1 MGKIKSALLLVLYTL
16 LIAFLCFICT
26 VSFNYGENDL
36 HTFSSI
42 LDLTAKD
49 ADLGGTY
56 GANDTY
62 SGGGYSAVYYP
73 EGVISVSEYEDDLAG
88 ISDEK
93 DRTDYQNKYRASE
106 NGALY
111 LEVGTACDENG
122 AVLAS
127 FTEAFASAVE
137 TMTVRYEA
145 LHADGARVSVR
156 DDYTIEVFLPEMLDG
171 EYYTISH
178 FAYTGELSLRYG
190 TSEDTATDALQIQ
203 VDETVADYVSG
214 VSAGA
219 SGGTH
224 YVVLHFTDAGA
235 KAIAKA
241 TASAGSSSDS
251 SDSSSSSTTNYLY
264 IYVGDTAIISLQVS
278 EALTGNALYIS
289 GSYTAET
296 AAATAILL
304 DSAVDGTADDLT
316 FTAGDA
322 YQIPAAYGANALVWL
337 YISFGVLSVAMMLFF
352 FIRYGLLGFVHLYT
366 YLLFTACTIL
376 CVWAIP
382 FLYLSVEVYV
392 AFLFTALMLSAG
404 NAVTFEA
411 ARKEFALGKT
421 FASSV
426 KTGYKKTFWKLFDA
440 HIVVALFGFIAYF
453 IAFPSLQAAMFVLG
467 LTAVFSGLGVLLFNR
482 FAWAIMTALTKKPGK
497 FCNFKREEV
506 DDE

>member
-137 TMTVRYEA
+137 TMTARYEA

-171 EYYTISH
+171 EYYTISR
-178 FAYTGELSLRYG
+178 FAYTGELSLTYG
-190 TSEDTATDALQIQ
+190 TSEDAATDVLK
-203 VDETVADYVSG
+203 VKRNESVSDYVTG
-214 VSAGA
+214 VSSRS

-224 YVVLHFTDAGA
+224 YIELHFTQKGADAL
-235 KAIAKA
+235 AKA
-241 TASAGSSSDS
+241 TANAGSS

-316 FTAGDA
+316 FTAG
-322 YQIPAAYGANALVWL
+322 
-337 YISFGVLSVAMMLFF
+337 SVRRERARLA
-352 FIRYGLLGFVHLYT
+352 V
-366 YLLFTACTIL
+366 YLLRRAL
-376 CVWAIP
+376 RGDDAVLLHPLRAARVRAP
-382 FLYLSVEVYV
+382 VYLSAVHCMHHPLRLGDPVP
-392 AFLFTALMLSAG
+392 LSERGGIRRVPLHGAH
-404 NAVTFEA
+404 
-411 ARKEFALGKT
+411 ALGGQRGHVRSG
-421 FASSV
+421 AQGIRARQNV
-426 KTGYKKTFWKLFDA
+426 R
-440 HIVVALFGFIAYF
+440 
-453 IAFPSLQAAMFVLG
+453 VLRQN
-467 LTAVFSGLGVLLFNR
+467 GV
-482 FAWAIMTALTKKPGK
+482 
-497 FCNFKREEV
+497 
-506 DDE
+506 

>member
-137 TMTVRYEA
+137 TMTARYEA

-171 EYYTISH
+171 EYYTISR
-178 FAYTGELSLRYG
+178 FAYTGELSLTYG
-190 TSEDTATDALQIQ
+190 TSEDAATDVLK
-203 VDETVADYVSG
+203 VKRNESVSDYVTG
-214 VSAGA
+214 VSSRS

-224 YVVLHFTDAGA
+224 YIELHFTQKGADALAEATADAG
-235 KAIAKA
+235 
-241 TASAGSSSDS
+241 SS

-322 YQIPAAYGANALVWL
+322 YQIPAAYGANALIWL

>member
-26 VSFNYGENDL
+26 VSFNYGTNDL

-56 GANDTY
+56 GANGTY
-62 SGGGYSAVYYP
+62 SGGGYSTVYYP
-73 EGVISVSEYEDDLAG
+73 EGVISVTEYEDDLAG
-88 ISDEK
+88 LSDEA
-93 DRTDYQNKYRASE
+93 DRTEYQQKYRASA

-111 LEVGTACDENG
+111 FEVDKACDENG
-122 AVLAS
+122 SVLNS
-127 FTEAFASAVE
+127 FAEAFNEAVR
-137 TMTVRYEA
+137 TMTSRYEA
-145 LHADGARVSVR
+145 LHVDGARVSVR

-171 EYYTISH
+171 EYYTISR
-178 FAYTGELSLRYG
+178 FAFTGELGLTFG
-190 TSEDTATDALQIQ
+190 TSESAATDVLNIRRG
-203 VDETVADYVSG
+203 ETVADYVSG
-214 VSAGA
+214 VSSRS

-224 YVVLHFTDAGA
+224 YIELHFTEDGA
-235 KAIAKA
+235 AALASA
-241 TASAGSSSDS
+241 TANAGS

-264 IYVGDTAIISLQVS
+264 IYVGDTAVISLQVS
-278 EALTGNALYIS
+278 EALTGNTLYIS
-289 GSYTAET
+289 GNYTAET
-296 AAATAILL
+296 ANATAILL
-304 DSAVDGTADDLT
+304 NSAISGTEDDLA

-322 YQIPAAYGANALVWL
+322 YQIPAAYGNSALMWL
-337 YISFGVLSVAMMLFF
+337 YISYGILAVAMMVFF
-352 FIRYGLLGFVHLYT
+352 FVRYGLLGFAHLYT

-382 FLYLSVEVYV
+382 FLYLSVEVYI
-392 AFLFTALMLSAG
+392 AFLFTSLMLTAG

-411 ARKEFALGKT
+411 ARKEYALGKT

-426 KTGYKKTFWKLFDA
+426 KTGYKKSFWKLFDM
-440 HIVVALFGFIAYF
+440 HIVVALFGFIVYF
-453 IAFPSLQAAMFVLG
+453 IALPSLQAAAFVLG

-482 FAWAIMTALTKKPGK
+482 FAWAIMAALSKKPGK